1 MIIIIVKTKLLF
13 DSILTILITKSLSN
27 IFKRWSGCAGWG
39 GGWDTLLSSCYGC
52 FSERNLMKLNFHLSD
67 RILSKIEHFAAR
79 NKLSP
84 AITLH
89 GLTRTHSQHLHIT
102 QDWEQDIDE
111 IFDVKLIQLSEWESG
126 SRSLWSQYLWSQ
138 HFINFQY
145 NIIHQVETECKGTN
159 WKKNAPAFIESNKKL
174 QRIK

>member
-1 MIIIIVKTKLLF
+1 MSVLMIIIIVKTKLLF

-89 GLTRTHSQHLHIT
+89 GLTRIHSQHLHIT
-102 QDWEQDIDE
+102 QDWETGYWWNFWCKINSVE
-111 IFDVKLIQLSEWESG
+111 WVREWIKIPLIAIFMI
-126 SRSLWSQYLWSQ
+126 
-138 HFINFQY
+138 
-145 NIIHQVETECKGTN
+145 
-159 WKKNAPAFIESNKKL
+159 PAFHKL
-174 QRIK
+174 SI